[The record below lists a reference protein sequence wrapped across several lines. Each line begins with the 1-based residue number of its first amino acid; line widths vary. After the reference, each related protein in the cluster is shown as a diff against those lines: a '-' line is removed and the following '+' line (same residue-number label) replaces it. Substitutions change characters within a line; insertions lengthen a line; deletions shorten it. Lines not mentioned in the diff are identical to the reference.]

1 MSHDKVRDAEK
12 IIKFI
17 AQINGQKLVD
27 TSSLKKLTENEKEAA
42 KDKQVDKKYT
52 LLDVIKDSSLL
63 KLALFLSWIW

>member
-17 AQINGQKLVD
+17 ATVNGQKLVD

-42 KDKQVDKKYT
+42 EEKQVDKKYT

>member
-17 AQINGQKLVD
+17 AKINGQKLVD

-42 KDKQVDKKYT
+42 KEKQVDKKYT

-63 KLALFLSWIW
+63 KLTLLLSWIW